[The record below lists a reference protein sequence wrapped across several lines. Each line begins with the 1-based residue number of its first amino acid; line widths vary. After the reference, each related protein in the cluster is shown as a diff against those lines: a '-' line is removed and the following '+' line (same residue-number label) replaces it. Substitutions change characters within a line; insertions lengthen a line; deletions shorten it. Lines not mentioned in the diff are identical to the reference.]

1 MKAEAEVIDAETEEE
16 PVQPT
21 GKALAR
27 REMVAG
33 LIRPVAAPAEV
44 MAVQEETRALIESAL
59 KVDRDYGV
67 IPGTKKPTLL
77 KPGAER
83 INAAFACVA
92 AYEIVEREVDH
103 DRVNQYTKRSWVWGQ
118 RKGEKIWTEE
128 AGESKGLYRYVVL
141 CRLIH
146 RESGVEIGQ
155 GVGSCSTMESKYI
168 DRPRDVENTVLKMAK
183 KRAYVDA
190 TLTTFGLSDQF
201 TQDVEDMPHEA
212 PPPARDPHGPSPMRE
227 LANEPAKG
235 HVPTPER
242 VHAEQNGTDP
252 LDTVLTI
259 GKHKGKTW
267 RTLVRNH
274 PDYVE
279 WAIEKMERLDFETKE
294 ALHAALFAPKPQAV
308 PLSQPEPD
316 DLPF

>member
-1 MKAEAEVIDAETEEE
+1 MNAPEVVDAELEAE
-16 PVQPT
+16 PVQT

-27 REMVAG
+27 RELVAG

-59 KVDRDYGV
+59 KEDRDYGV

-92 AYEIVEREVDH
+92 AYEVLEREIDH
-103 DRVNQYTKRSWVWGQ
+103 DRPNHYVKRSWVWGQ
-118 RKGEKIWTEE
+118 RKGEKIWSEE
-128 AGESKGLYRYVVL
+128 PGQSEGLYRYVVL

-201 TQDVEDMPHEA
+201 TQDVEDMA
-212 PPPARDPHGPSPMRE
+212 TPAPSPVRE
-227 LANEPAKG
+227 LTGEDPKG
-235 HVPTPER
+235 HTPTPER
-242 VHAEQNGTDP
+242 VKQNGGSP
-252 LDTVLTI
+252 LDNPVGV
-259 GKHKGKTW
+259 GKYKAKTW
-267 RTLVRNH
+267 REVIRTD
-274 PDYVE
+274 PQYVE
-279 WAIEKMERLDFETKE
+279 WALEKMERVDFETKE
-294 ALHAALFAPKPQAV
+294 AVHAVLYTKVEPVAAKPAV
-308 PLSQPEPD
+308 PLSKPDD